1 MVQVG
6 EAPELPV
13 RKGEAA
19 DRTQAFVH
27 AVEGVVDD
35 FGQVTEYQRDLHL
48 GVSHLEEGRGEDRL
62 VSHIE
67 DVGHLLAVGRAR
79 EVDTCNRLDCSLL
92 GGCLT

>member
-27 AVEGVVDD
+27 AVQGVVDD
-35 FGQVTEYQRDLHL
+35 FGQVTEYQRYLHL
-48 GVSHLEEGRGEDRL
+48 EVSHLEEGRGV
-62 VSHIE
+62 VSHVE
-67 DVGHLLAVGRAR
+67 DVGHLLAVCCAR
-79 EVDTCNRLDCSLL
+79 EVDTCSRAEYSLL
-92 GGCLT
+92 GGRLT